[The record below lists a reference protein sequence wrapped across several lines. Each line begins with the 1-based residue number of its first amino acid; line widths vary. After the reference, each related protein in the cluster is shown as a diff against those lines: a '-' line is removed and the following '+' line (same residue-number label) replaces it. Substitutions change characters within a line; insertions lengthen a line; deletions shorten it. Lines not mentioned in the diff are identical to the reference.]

1 MARKPRK
8 RSGIAGPL
16 DQVTHLL
23 DRGGRQGDE
32 ITGQVAAFMAG
43 F

>member
-8 RSGIAGPL
+8 RSGIARPL
-16 DQVTHLL
+16 DQVTDLL